1 MVPSAHLQEVS
12 PEPEAKK
19 KTTTETLVLKPRAP
33 TAPSPKPKPK
43 ELPTR
48 YEGSF
53 QSSLIEYNRIY
64 SGSRLLNTVVSLLL
78 NIMVAAVPVLAGLF
92 VTDTI
97 NLKQLQST
105 FLVAPP
111 PPPPPPPA
119 PAAAIV
125 KATPPRRVFESGGKL
140 IAPTVIPR
148 TTLQLKEAP
157 LPDVDAGA
165 GVAGGVPGGVPGG
178 SMGGVIGGV
187 IGGVKTAIPL
197 APLAPH
203 EAKPTAPVR
212 VGGRVKDPKL
222 IRRMEPAYPALAR
235 QVHLQGVVVI
245 DAIID
250 EQGNI
255 TEMKVVSGPPLL
267 IQAAIDAVR
276 QWKYQPTYLN
286 EQPVSVQLNVIVN
299 FRLSE

>member
-1 MVPSAHLQEVS
+1 MVPSAHVEVS
-12 PEPEAKK
+12 PEPEAKRK
-19 KTTTETLVLKPRAP
+19 PHTETLVLESRAP
-33 TAPSPKPKPK
+33 TGLSPELKPKRVLSR
-43 ELPTR
+43 E
-48 YEGSF
+48 EGTF
-53 QSSLIEYNRIY
+53 HSSLIEYNRMT
-64 SGSRLLNTVVSLLL
+64 SGSRLLNTMLSLLV
-78 NIMVAAVPVLAGLF
+78 NITIAAVPVLAGLF

-105 FLVAPP
+105 FLIAPP

-140 IAPTVIPR
+140 IAPTVIPK
-148 TTLQLKEAP
+148 TIMQLKEAP

-212 VGGRVKDPKL
+212 IGGRVKEPKL
-222 IRRMEPAYPALAR
+222 IHRVQPTYPALAR

-286 EQPVSVQLNVIVN
+286 EQPVSVQLSVIVN
-299 FRLSE
+299 FGLSE